1 VSFGTPVTGEEAA
14 MAFER
19 LKTEIGILLTEM
31 QSEPADKHELALQI
45 HAKLQELKAYGMPL
59 PADLVALDEA
69 LQAEA
74 ERERH
79 SIR

>member
-1 VSFGTPVTGEEAA
+1 

-31 QSEPADKHELALQI
+31 QNEPADANELALQI
-45 HAKLQELKAYGMPL
+45 HAKLQELKAFGLPL
-59 PADLVALDEA
+59 PADLVELDEA

-74 ERERH
+74 LEQRLSLR
-79 SIR
+79 

>member
-1 VSFGTPVTGEEAA
+1 

-31 QSEPADKHELALQI
+31 QSEPADANELALQL
-45 HAKLQELKAYGMPL
+45 HAKLQDLKAFGLPL
-59 PADLVALDEA
+59 PADLVELDEA

-74 ERERH
+74 LEERMSLR
-79 SIR
+79 

>member
-1 VSFGTPVTGEEAA
+1 

-31 QSEPADKHELALQI
+31 QNEPADRYELALQI
-45 HAKLQELKAYGMPL
+45 HARLEELKALGMPL
-59 PADLVALDEA
+59 PDDLVALEQA
-69 LQAEA
+69 LEA
-74 ERERH
+74 ESRRERL

>member
-1 VSFGTPVTGEEAA
+1 

-31 QSEPADKHELALQI
+31 QNEPQDTNELALQI
-45 HAKLQELKAYGMPL
+45 HAKLQELKAFGLPL
-59 PADLVALDEA
+59 PRDLVDLDEA

-74 ERERH
+74 EKERL
-79 SIR
+79 SLR

>member
-1 VSFGTPVTGEEAA
+1 

-31 QSEPADKHELALQI
+31 QNEPVDAHELAMLI
-45 HAKLQELKAYGMPL
+45 HAKLQELKAFGMPL

-69 LQAEA
+69 LIAEA
-74 ERERH
+74 QEERLA
-79 SIR
+79 IR